1 MRTPACVD
9 LHEAENP
16 ETGKWLSA
24 EKNIGATEPRPTGG
38 YLKDF
43 WWTQG
48 VEFKNKR
55 AEFKCKA
62 PGEVLVKLV
71 NDEWTVDNVE
81 GEARV
86 RIEVRPPPPPRRRRR
101 PDVPVAW
108 LVSTHMHAHTE
119 QLTPRCKAGC

>member
-86 RIEVRPPPPPRRRRR
+86 RIEVRPPPPRAPPPPPRRARR
-101 PDVPVAW
+101 VAGQ
-108 LVSTHMHAHTE
+108 HAHARTHRTVDTE
-119 QLTPRCKAGC
+119 V